1 MKRIKKTFSQ
11 NALDKGV
18 YMNIKLPYGKS
29 YQETDIDDKRV
40 LGVLTSHLEEFKA
53 ADDQDHIV
61 KKAME
66 NPIGSPRLKDLAK
79 GKDKVV
85 ILISDHTRPVP
96 SKYILPHMLD
106 EIRQANPKADI
117 TLLVATGCHRNSK
130 KEELIFKLGEEIYNE
145 EKIYIHDCDDEDM
158 LVTLDEKLPSGGDI
172 VVNKLA
178 AEADLLLAEGFIE
191 PHFFAGFSGGRKS
204 VFPGCCSRKAVMYNH
219 NSEFIAS
226 PYSRTGNLENN
237 PIHKDMVAAARALN
251 LVYIVNVIINS
262 EKKIIHAV
270 AGDLEKA
277 HEEGTNWLKDKAG
290 VERKEA
296 DIVITS
302 NGGYPLDQNIYQS
315 VKSMT
320 AAEAS
325 VKDGGVI
332 IVASKAND
340 GTGGDAFHKVFLEER
355 DLEKLYQKFL
365 DTPKIE
371 TIPDQWESQILT
383 RILLKTKEVIFVSDY
398 DPKVL
403 EDFHFIPVKTLGE
416 AMEKADEI
424 MGSDSKVTV
433 IPDGIAVIVK

>member
-1 MKRIKKTFSQ
+1 MK
-11 NALDKGV
+11 
-18 YMNIKLPYGKS
+18 IKLPYGKTF
-29 YQETDIDDKRV
+29 QETEIDDSRIQ
-40 LGVLTSHLEEFKA
+40 GILTSHLEEYHPE
-53 ADDQDHIV
+53 DDQLTIV
-61 KKAME
+61 KKAMAS
-66 NPIGSPRLKDLAK
+66 PIESKKLKELAV

-96 SKYILPHMLD
+96 SKYILPLMLA
-106 EIRQANPKADI
+106 EIREGNPDADI

-130 KEELIFKLGEEIYNE
+130 KEELIFKLGEEIYNN

-178 AEADLLLAEGFIE
+178 AEADLLVAEGFIE

-219 NSEFIAS
+219 NSEFIDS
-226 PYSRTGNLENN
+226 QYSRTGNLENN
-237 PIHKDMVAAARALN
+237 PIHKDMVAAARALG
-251 LVYIVNVIINS
+251 LCYVVNVVINS
-262 EKKIIHAV
+262 EKKVIHAV

-277 HEEGTNWLKDKAG
+277 HEAGTDWLKDKAG

-296 DIVITS
+296 DIAITS
-302 NGGYPLDQNIYQS
+302 NGGYPLDQNIYQT

-320 AAEAS
+320 AAEATL
-325 VKDGGVI
+325 KDDGVI
-332 IVASKAND
+332 IVCSESGD
-340 GTGGDAFHKVFLEER
+340 GTGGDAFHKAFLEER
-355 DLEKLYQKFL
+355 DIEKLYKGFL

-371 TIPDQWESQILT
+371 TIPDQWESQILC
-383 RILLKTKEVIFVSDY
+383 RILLKAKAVIYVSDY

-403 EDFHFIPVKTLGE
+403 EDFHFIPVKTLDE
-416 AMEKADEI
+416 AMEKADEL
-424 MGSDSKVTV
+424 MGKDSTVTV